1 MNRVMKLLLVSDVLF
16 VSGFGLIQPI
26 LSIFIKDNLLGG
38 QIYAAGFASML
49 FLLTKSCIQLPFSR
63 YVDQHDHVVRWLIVG
78 SFCVAIVPFL
88 YAYATRVEYIYVAQ
102 VLYGIGAGLAY
113 PTWLGLWMMHLD
125 KHHESYEWSLYST
138 VMGLSTAATAGI
150 GAALVQTIG
159 FKPTF
164 FVVGFLSLIGCFIL
178 FLLKIKEPK
187 KLRVRVINVK

>member
-88 YAYATRVEYIYVAQ
+88 
-102 VLYGIGAGLAY
+102 
-113 PTWLGLWMMHLD
+113 
-125 KHHESYEWSLYST
+125 
-138 VMGLSTAATAGI
+138 
-150 GAALVQTIG
+150 
-159 FKPTF
+159 
-164 FVVGFLSLIGCFIL
+164 
-178 FLLKIKEPK
+178 
-187 KLRVRVINVK
+187 